1 MQLLLLL
8 LAVVVASSP
17 QLVFSRL
24 LSYPVSADISANLGT
39 TQLRRHW
46 SSLGSN
52 DNTAALSSRKK
63 RNSITRLVGP
73 STPGE
78 GGGGGGIHIYQECN
92 IELAHEDDPW
102 PGRHRRQTS
111 VPGRCRR
118 DVGGGVRCVD
128 GGDEE
133 PPLALAGGGLNIYIS
148 CHHKGDQGVGSG
160 GYPCE
165 EAGEVVGSENPRLLG
180 RTACPETTPDNG
192 DRNSVKR
199 KQESDRASALDLFAF
214 SPGQTLLHEPMGYQY
229 SWWL

>member
-8 LAVVVASSP
+8 LAVAVAHSP

-92 IELAHEDDPW
+92 IELVHEDEPW
-102 PGRHRRQTS
+102 PGRHRRQTA
-111 VPGRCRR
+111 VPARCRR
-118 DVGGGVRCVD
+118 DVEGGVRCRLAGED
-128 GGDEE
+128 DSEDDSE

-148 CHHKGDQGVGSG
+148 CHHKGDQGGGPG

-165 EAGEVVGSENPRLLG
+165 EAGEGVDEEVARSEERGARSEG
-180 RTACPETTPDNG
+180 RG
-192 DRNSVKR
+192 GRR
-199 KQESDRASALDLFAF
+199 
-214 SPGQTLLHEPMGYQY
+214 G
-229 SWWL
+229 WW